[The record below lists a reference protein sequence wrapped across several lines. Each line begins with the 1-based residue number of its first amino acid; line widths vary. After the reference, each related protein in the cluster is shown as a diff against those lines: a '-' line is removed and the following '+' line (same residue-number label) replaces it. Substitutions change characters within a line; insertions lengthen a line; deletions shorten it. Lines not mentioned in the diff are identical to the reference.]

1 MRSAI
6 ILVVLCLALAAPA
19 VMARRH
25 RAVDKPKVELPPVA
39 EAVYQAAFTAYV
51 TRFKRSYST
60 DDFFPRYN
68 IFKANYNFIRE
79 HNAGDHSFTLA
90 INEFTDLTWSEF
102 HSKMYGLQEPSNRVR
117 NFENG
122 PHNDITEVA
131 ASLDWVAKGKV
142 TPVKNQGQCGSC
154 WAFSATGSIEGAYS
168 ISTGKLPSLSEQ
180 QLVDCS
186 SAYGNAGCNGGLMD
200 SAFKWVIAQKGITSE
215 AAYPY
220 LARDGTCQGGMT
232 PAANIR
238 GFYDVATNEQALMT
252 AANIGPVSI
261 AIEADQQC
269 FQFYSGGVLDNAAC
283 GTRLDHGVLLVGYD
297 TDAPTG
303 KDYWRIKNSWGT
315 SWGEQGYVRF
325 VRGKNQCGL
334 TQMASYPTV

>member
-1 MRSAI
+1 
-6 ILVVLCLALAAPA
+6 
-19 VMARRH
+19 
-25 RAVDKPKVELPPVA
+25 
-39 EAVYQAAFTAYV
+39 
-51 TRFKRSYST
+51 
-60 DDFFPRYN
+60 
-68 IFKANYNFIRE
+68 
-79 HNAGDHSFTLA
+79 
-90 INEFTDLTWSEF
+90 
-102 HSKMYGLQEPSNRVR
+102 MYGLQEPSNRVR

-168 ISTGKLPSLSEQ
+168 IKTGTLPSLSEQ

-200 SAFKWVIAQKGITSE
+200 SAFKWVIASKGITSE

-220 LARDGTCQGGMT
+220 TARDGTCQGGMT
-232 PAANIR
+232 PAATIST
-238 GFYDVATNEQALMT
+238 FYDVATNENALMT
-252 AANIGPVSI
+252 AVNIGPVSI

-297 TDAPTG
+297 TDKPTG

-315 SWGEQGYVRF
+315 SWGEAGFVRF

-334 TQMASYPTV
+334 TQMSSYPGV